1 MRRVGIF
8 ALARSVSGR
17 LGRLWVAGGGSICVV
32 LLALRGWSLGTNF
45 GIASED
51 EPFKDDPDIL
61 DAGIVESLV
70 PIAMIKG
77 CDLMKKECTV
87 DTWKFEC

>member
-17 LGRLWVAGGGSICVV
+17 LGRLCVAGGGSICDVV
-32 LLALRGWSLGTNF
+32 LALRGWSLGTSF

-51 EPFKDDPDIL
+51 EPFRDNPDIL
-61 DAGIVESLV
+61 DTGRVGSLV
-70 PIAMIKG
+70 SIAMIRG
-77 CDLMKKECTV
+77 CVLVKKECAV
-87 DTWKFEC
+87 DASKF